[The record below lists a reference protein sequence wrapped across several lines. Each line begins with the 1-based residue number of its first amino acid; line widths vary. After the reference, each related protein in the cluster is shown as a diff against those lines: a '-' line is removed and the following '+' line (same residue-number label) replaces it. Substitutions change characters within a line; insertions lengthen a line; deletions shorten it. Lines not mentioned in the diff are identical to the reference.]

1 MLLCGPA
8 DMIVLLSVLF
18 TFRCWPLP
26 GPVVDQ
32 LMTFLSFRPQLFF
45 PLESSSSLSP
55 LFGGRCS
62 PRRRRDGGLNYN
74 QVERECARNRHCHRG
89 HRFEGVTPAIRLSV
103 PAGSWSHESS
113 LFLRGPRFVFL
124 HTERDGGWCAHT
136 HTPLRTFSSPR
147 PRPTKSWIPR
157 SCDFRIGKKGRL
169 STFSNKRQRRTPTI
183 LSSHFLI
190 HGCKPSTT
198 CTDWKE
204 AFYVHWLCITQSV
217 DTVSCNLL
225 WIY

>member
-89 HRFEGVTPAIRLSV
+89 HRFEGVTPAIRLSAV

-136 HTPLRTFSSPR
+136 HTHHCALSAARGQGQRNLEFPEAAISELE
-147 PRPTKSWIPR
+147 
-157 SCDFRIGKKGRL
+157 KKDGFL
-169 STFSNKRQRRTPTI
+169 
-183 LSSHFLI
+183 HFLTK
-190 HGCKPSTT
+190 GKG
-198 CTDWKE
+198 E
-204 AFYVHWLCITQSV
+204 LQQF
-217 DTVSCNLL
+217 
-225 WIY
+225 